1 MCICGVQGKQKGL
14 IMSASNPEDGGMVRL
29 DLFEHPK
36 CPCGSFST
44 DEPETKLIYL
54 AIRNF
59 EKVGRNV

>member
-1 MCICGVQGKQKGL
+1 
-14 IMSASNPEDGGMVRL
+14 MSASNPEDGGMVRL